1 MNFQRAYQ
9 NWYEEQR
16 VNAQGERKHRL
27 EEGHGHAEKLFLE
40 KVWYPAFRNF
50 DDLQGE
56 YEVADFKDGSRF
68 LDFAFIQYPIKLAIE
83 IDGYGAHS
91 SKVTRWQFADSL
103 MRQNHL
109 IIDGWQILRFSYD
122 EVIERP
128 RMCEQTLQQ
137 FIGCWLGGTRSST
150 SGVDDLI
157 EAEILR
163 HALRL
168 DRPLR
173 PCDVMELLN
182 LSRIKAYR
190 VLHHLLQKKVLL
202 PAGKG
207 TQTIRGFLVNQQEIY
222 QRE

>member
-1 MNFQRAYQ
+1 M
-9 NWYEEQR
+9 
-16 VNAQGERKHRL
+16 NAQGERKHRL